1 MTDSARTV
9 DDLLDQLIEHWRF
22 WEQYE
27 SFYLETLAPS
37 LAAKP
42 AAGDAVE
49 QGILSEL
56 LGHLGYDR
64 FSHLP
69 ELIRE
74 RRIVVEEA
82 KLRAKREVAEAFG
95 REQEALALLEQQIA
109 SDFLSVDQFLKT
121 DYYKLAPPTVAARV
135 RSSPSPKSGVRS
147 PKTPRTT
154 TPEP

>member
-1 MTDSARTV
+1 MDSARAV

-27 SFYLETLAPS
+27 SFYLETPAPS

-56 LGHLGYDR
+56 LGQLGYDR
-64 FSHLP
+64 FSHSP
-69 ELIRE
+69 ELIRK
-74 RRIVVEEA
+74 RRIDVEEA
-82 KLRAKREVAEAFG
+82 KLRAKREVADTFG

-109 SDFLSVDQFLKT
+109 SDFLSVDQLFNT
-121 DYYKLAPPTVAARV
+121 DYYKLAPPTAAARV
-135 RSSPSPKSGVRS
+135 HSSSKPESRIRSSKPQP
-147 PKTPRTT
+147 TT
-154 TPEP
+154 TSEP